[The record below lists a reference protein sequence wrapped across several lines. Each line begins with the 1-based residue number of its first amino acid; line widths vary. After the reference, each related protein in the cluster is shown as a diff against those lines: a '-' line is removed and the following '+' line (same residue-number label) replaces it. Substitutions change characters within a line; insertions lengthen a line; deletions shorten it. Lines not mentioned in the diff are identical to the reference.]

1 MLILACAPKCK
12 IVKPRNLVLRTVAT
26 NLASGADR
34 GRAKEMVRKFIDE
47 KWPELMVVL
56 GLGMSCMALVV
67 PLL

>member
-1 MLILACAPKCK
+1 MQDSRRSQLIPE
-12 IVKPRNLVLRTVAT
+12 TVAT
-26 NLASGADR
+26 DSASDAGKGETKGMIR
-34 GRAKEMVRKFIDE
+34 EFIDE

>member
-1 MLILACAPKCK
+1 MLMLARAPQCK
-12 IVKPRNLVLRTVAT
+12 IVARRKLFSRRLLRIWHR
-26 NLASGADR
+26 LSKR
-34 GRAKEMVRKFIDE
+34 GRTKGMIREFIDE